1 MKKTSLLATVL
12 LLGASASAIGAATN
26 NQLQGSDTLKDMTKL
41 IVTSC
46 AASAGLDYIG
56 GSSGAGENA
65 MAAAT
70 QEISP
75 MSRTLGAGACKGG
88 QAANGGQG
96 LIVAHD
102 GLAIDAENDGATCA
116 SGQVNSTGSFTV
128 KVGGTGAD
136 A

>member
-1 MKKTSLLATVL
+1 MQRSASSPIHVRTSSEEAMKKTSLLATVL

-65 MAAAT
+65 MAMILRYSSAPP
-70 QEISP
+70 ISCL
-75 MSRTLGAGACKGG
+75 RA
-88 QAANGGQG
+88 
-96 LIVAHD
+96 
-102 GLAIDAENDGATCA
+102 
-116 SGQVNSTGSFTV
+116 
-128 KVGGTGAD
+128 
-136 A
+136 